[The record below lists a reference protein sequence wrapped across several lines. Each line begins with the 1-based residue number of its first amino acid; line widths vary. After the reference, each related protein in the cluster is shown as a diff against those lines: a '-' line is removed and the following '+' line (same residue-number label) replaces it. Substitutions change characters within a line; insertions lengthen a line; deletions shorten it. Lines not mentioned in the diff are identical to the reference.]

1 MLGVK
6 ITVLLIVI
14 TVIYRFIVN
23 SLVSQESWDKKVEM
37 AFGTKYPAYV
47 YPLGVFVILDALG
60 IVYSVV
66 WFLFLR

>member
-6 ITVLLIVI
+6 ITILLIVI

-23 SLVSQESWDKKVEM
+23 AMVEQEDAKTKFEI
-37 AFGTKYPAYV
+37 AFNNKYPLYV
-47 YPLGVFVILDALG
+47 WAFIILVIIDCIGV
-60 IVYSVV
+60 VYSVV

>member
-14 TVIYRFIVN
+14 TVIYRVIVN

-47 YPLGVFVILDALG
+47 YPLGILVILDALG
-60 IVYSVV
+60 IVYSAV